1 MRKRR
6 TNLGY
11 FISEGFHSI
20 FSHGLMS
27 FAAVCMI
34 VACLIIMG
42 SFSLLA
48 LNADQVMSRL
58 ESENVFYA
66 YIDENYTDEQI
77 TELEAKVKQIDNV
90 ASVEFVSREQAKE
103 EYLGGRTEEMFV
115 NMPDEVFRDRLVIHV
130 YDLEK
135 FSQTV
140 EAVSALEG
148 VAEHRA
154 EQDLTDAFI
163 TVRNVATAV
172 AGILIGILAAISL
185 FIIANTVRLAAFAR
199 REEIAIMKMCGASD
213 SFIRWPFVIEG
224 MLLGLFG
231 ALLAFFA
238 QWGIYAG
245 VYKAVMTSSAATIV
259 IPVTFGAV
267 WYWVLGVFALA
278 GVLIGVCGSG
288 LAIRRFLRV

>member
-1 MRKRR
+1 MKRR
-6 TNLGY
+6 RLNIGY

-42 SFSLLA
+42 SFALLA
-48 LNADQVMSRL
+48 ANADKMMSQL

-66 YIDENYTDEQI
+66 YIDETYTDEQI
-77 TELEAKVKQIDNV
+77 AALEKQIKSMDNV
-90 ASVEFVSREQAKE
+90 ASVDFVSREEAKE
-103 EYLGGRTEEMFV
+103 EYLDGQTNELYV

-135 FSQTV
+135 FAQTV
-140 EAVSALEG
+140 EQVSALEG

-172 AGILIGILAAISL
+172 AGVLIAILAAVSL

-213 SFIRWPFVIEG
+213 GFIRWPFVVEG
-224 MLLGLFG
+224 VLLGLLG
-231 ALLAFFA
+231 AVVAFFI

-245 VYKAVMTSSAATIV
+245 VYEAVVTSSASTII
-259 IPVTFGAV
+259 IPVTFESI
-267 WYWVLGVFALA
+267 WYWVLGIFAVA
-278 GVLIGVCGSG
+278 GVLIGMCGSG
-288 LAIRRFLRV
+288 FAIRRFLRV

>member
-1 MRKRR
+1 MKRR
-6 TNLGY
+6 QTNLGY

-42 SFSLLA
+42 SFTLLA
-48 LNADQVMSRL
+48 LNADQVMSQL
-58 ESENVFYA
+58 EDENVFYA

-103 EYLGGRTEEMFV
+103 EYLAGQT
-115 NMPDEVFRDRLVIHV
+115 NKLYIDMPDEVFRDRLVIHV
-130 YDLEK
+130 NDLEQ

-278 GVLIGVCGSG
+278 GVFIGVCGSG

>member
-1 MRKRR
+1 MKRR
-6 TNLGY
+6 RLNLGY

-42 SFSLLA
+42 SFALLA
-48 LNADQVMSRL
+48 ANADKMMSQL

-66 YIDENYTDEQI
+66 YIDESYTDEQI
-77 TELEAKVKQIDNV
+77 AALEKQVKSIDNV
-90 ASVEFVSREQAKE
+90 ASVDFVSREEAKQ
-103 EYLGGRTEEMFV
+103 EYLDGQTNELYV

-135 FSQTV
+135 FAQTV
-140 EAVSALEG
+140 DQVSALEG
-148 VAEHRA
+148 VADHRA

-172 AGILIGILAAISL
+172 AGILIAILAAISL

-213 SFIRWPFVIEG
+213 GFIRWPFVIEG
-224 MLLGLFG
+224 ILLGLVG
-231 ALLAFFA
+231 AVVAFFI

-245 VYKAVMTSSAATIV
+245 VYEAVMSSSASTII
-259 IPVTFGAV
+259 IPVTFGSI
-267 WYWVLGVFALA
+267 WYWVLGIFALA
-278 GVLIGVCGSG
+278 GILIGMCGSG
-288 LAIRRFLRV
+288 FAIRRFLRV

>member
-42 SFSLLA
+42 CFSLLA
-48 LNADQVMSRL
+48 LNADQVMSQL

-148 VAEHRA
+148 VADHRA